1 LRSIEEHRQTIESR
15 GVRLVAISVDPPAT
29 TREHIKKQGY
39 NFLFLSDEKR
49 EVLRQWDLVHPGA
62 FRGEDIARPAEFL
75 LDPEGIVRWVHLTDR
90 YQVRPKGEQLL
101 EAMDQAGV
109 PAAAEKG
116 SGSAAGIERYLRV
129 SERFSTGAQPTLEQ
143 LALLRD
149 QGVRTVINLRRPSEH
164 DAAAEAKKV
173 GALGMRY
180 VSIPVDPAAPADDQV
195 AEFLR
200 ATADEAGQPAF
211 LHCSSANR
219 VGAFWMIRR
228 VVVDGWTVEKAEEEA
243 RRIGLRTAVMR
254 EFALD
259 YIQRQKKN

>member
-1 LRSIEEHRQTIESR
+1 MRSIEEHRQTIESR

-39 NFLFLSDEKR
+39 NFLFLSDEQH

-75 LDPEGIVRWVHLTDR
+75 LDPEGVVRWVNLTDR
-90 YQVRPKGEQLL
+90 YQVRPKGEQIL
-101 EAMDQAGV
+101 EAMDKAGV
-109 PAAAEKG
+109 PAAPGAG
-116 SGSAAGIERYLRV
+116 SGGAGIERYLRV

-143 LALLRD
+143 LVSLRD
-149 QGVRTVINLRRPSEH
+149 QGVRTIINLRRPSEH
-164 DAAAEAKKV
+164 EAAAEAEKV
-173 GALGMRY
+173 RALGMRY
-180 VSIPVDPAAPADDQV
+180 VNIPVDPAAPTDDQV
-195 AEFLR
+195 TEFLR
-200 ATADEAGQPAF
+200 ATSDDAAQPAF

-228 VVVDGWTVEKAEEEA
+228 VVVDGWTVEEAEAEA